1 MGDHFEQ
8 GNAMTDFAFL
18 KNSLLPVVWKPKTK
32 NKLMKT
38 GLKTRHK
45 GAGPYHEENIF
56 KPSGQPHQKQ

>member
-1 MGDHFEQ
+1 
-8 GNAMTDFAFL
+8 MTDFAFL

-38 GLKTRHK
+38 GLKTRHR